1 MVQRDLTFRGIGPHH
16 LAAQFIYLE
25 VLTGRSPGG
34 TLLAGVASGQSNNTQ
49 Q

>member
-1 MVQRDLTFRGIGPHH
+1 
-16 LAAQFIYLE
+16 
-25 VLTGRSPGG
+25 LTGRSPGG